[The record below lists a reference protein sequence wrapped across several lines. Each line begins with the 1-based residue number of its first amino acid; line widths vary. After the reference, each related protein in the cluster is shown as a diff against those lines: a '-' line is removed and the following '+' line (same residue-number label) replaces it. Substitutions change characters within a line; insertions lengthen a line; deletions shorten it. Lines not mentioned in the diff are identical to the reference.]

1 MKRLY
6 KDGLITTILGLG
18 IIVFTG
24 LMIYTGK
31 SSASDL
37 SGWLALG
44 IMFLRSKD
52 SLIGLESKDENNWDY
67 NSRDKNGYTTEYI

>member
-52 SLIGLESKDENNWDY
+52 SLIGLESKDENN
-67 NSRDKNGYTTEYI
+67 